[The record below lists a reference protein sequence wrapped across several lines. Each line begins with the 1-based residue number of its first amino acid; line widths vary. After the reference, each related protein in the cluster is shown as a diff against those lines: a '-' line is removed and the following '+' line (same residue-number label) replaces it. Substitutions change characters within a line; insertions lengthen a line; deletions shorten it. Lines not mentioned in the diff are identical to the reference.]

1 MRTFYSAE
9 SVTEGHPDK
18 LCDLIADNVLDAC
31 LAGDPASR
39 VACEVMATRG
49 HIIVAGEITTEANP
63 DVFNIARDVLHSVGY
78 DPKSFQIDCYLH
90 PQSPDIAGAVEVP
103 ADSHEDDEAIGAGDQ
118 GVVIGYARHENP
130 QPMPHPFVIAH
141 RLTSLLTLARM
152 TDAVHGIGPDGKAQ
166 VTVEYAV
173 NEPEHEDAP
182 LRVST
187 VVLSVQHAANKNPD
201 ELAQELTE
209 QVIAPALRGQ
219 PVDDTLE
226 ILINPSGSFVLGGP
240 EADTGLTGRKLAV
253 DAYGPFAP
261 HGGGALSGKDPTKVN
276 RSGAYMAR
284 YIAKNLVAA
293 GIAERCQVTL
303 AYAIGMAEPVMVE
316 VDTFGTCPLCADDC
330 LAKAVRQVF
339 DLTPAG
345 IIETLDLQNPFY
357 ARTAVGGHFGR
368 EDFPWERVDKVGL
381 LLNAIL

>member
-118 GVVIGYARHENP
+118 GVVIGYACNETP
-130 QPMPHPFVIAH
+130 ELMPMPVIIAH

-152 TDAVHGIGPDGKAQ
+152 TDAVYGIGPDGKAM
-166 VTVEYAV
+166 VVVEY
-173 NEPEHEDAP
+173 EDDKP
-182 LRVST
+182 VRVAQIL
-187 VVLSVQHAANKNPD
+187 LSVQHEAGVHIEEIQAD
-201 ELAQELTE
+201 IFAQIIL
-209 QVIAPALRGQ
+209 PALKGM
-219 PVDDTLE
+219 PADDQME
-226 ILINPSGSFVLGGP
+226 VILNPSGSFVVGGP
-240 EADTGLTGRKLAV
+240 EADTGLTGRKLMV
-253 DAYGPFAP
+253 DAYGPFVSQ
-261 HGGGALSGKDPTKVN
+261 GGGALSGKDPTKID
-276 RSGAYMAR
+276 RTAAYMAR

-293 GIAERCQVTL
+293 GIAERVPGGPNLCHRHGPSPWRSRWTPS
-303 AYAIGMAEPVMVE
+303 APEP
-316 VDTFGTCPLCADDC
+316 T
-330 LAKAVRQVF
+330 
-339 DLTPAG
+339 
-345 IIETLDLQNPFY
+345 
-357 ARTAVGGHFGR
+357 ARTIAWPQPF
-368 EDFPWERVDKVGL
+368 
-381 LLNAIL
+381 AMCST

>member
-31 LAGDPASR
+31 LAGDPTSR

-78 DPKSFQIDCYLH
+78 DPKGFQIDCYLH

-103 ADSHEDDEAIGAGDQ
+103 VDSPEDDDAIGAGDQ
-118 GVVIGYARHENP
+118 GVVIGYACNETP
-130 QPMPHPFVIAH
+130 ELMPMPVVIAH

-152 TDAVHGIGPDGKAQ
+152 TEAVHGIGPDGKA
-166 VTVEYAV
+166 VVVVEY
-173 NEPEHEDAP
+173 EDDKP
-182 LRVST
+182 VRVAQIL
-187 VVLSVQHAANKNPD
+187 LSVQHEAGVHIEEIQAD
-201 ELAQELTE
+201 IFAQIIL
-209 QVIAPALRGQ
+209 PALKGM
-219 PVDDTLE
+219 PADDQME
-226 ILINPSGSFVLGGP
+226 VILNPSGSFVVGGP
-240 EADTGLTGRKLAV
+240 EADTGLTGRKLMV
-253 DAYGPFAP
+253 DTYGPFVSQ
-261 HGGGALSGKDPTKVN
+261 GGGALCGKDPTKID
-276 RSGAYMAR
+276 RTAAYMAR

-293 GIAERCQVTL
+293 GIADRCRVALT
-303 AYAIGMAEPVMVE
+303 YAIGMAKPMAVTVN
-316 VDTFGTCPLCADDC
+316 TFGTGTYCEDDC
-330 LAKAVRQVF
+330 LAAAVRHVF

-345 IIETLDLQNPFY
+345 MIETLQLQQPMY

-368 EDFPWERVDKVGL
+368 EDFPWERVDKIGL
-381 LLNAIL
+381 LLATID

>member
-31 LAGDPASR
+31 LAGDPSSR

-78 DPKSFQIDCYLH
+78 DPKGFQIDCYLH

-103 ADSHEDDEAIGAGDQ
+103 ADSPEDDEAIGAGDQ
-118 GVVIGYARHENP
+118 GVVIGYACNETP
-130 QPMPHPFVIAH
+130 ELMPMPVVIAH

-152 TDAVHGIGPDGKAQ
+152 TEAVHGIGPDGKAM
-166 VTVEYAV
+166 VVVEY
-173 NEPEHEDAP
+173 EDDKP
-182 LRVST
+182 VRVAQIL
-187 VVLSVQHAANKNPD
+187 LSVQHEAGVHSEEIQAD
-201 ELAQELTE
+201 IFAQIIL
-209 QVIAPALRGQ
+209 PALKGM
-219 PVDDTLE
+219 PADDQME
-226 ILINPSGSFVLGGP
+226 VIINPSGSFVVGGP
-240 EADTGLTGRKLAV
+240 EADTGLTGRKLMV
-253 DAYGPFAP
+253 DTYGPFVSQ
-261 HGGGALSGKDPTKVN
+261 GGGALSGKDPTKID
-276 RSGAYMAR
+276 RTAAYMAR

-293 GIAERCQVTL
+293 SIAERCRVALT
-303 AYAIGMAEPVMVE
+303 YAIGMAKPMAVT
-316 VDTFGTCPLCADDC
+316 VDTFGTGTYCEDDC
-330 LAKAVRQVF
+330 LAAAVHHVF

-345 IIETLDLQNPFY
+345 MIETLQLQQPMY

-368 EDFPWERVDKVGL
+368 EDFPWERVDKIGL
-381 LLNAIL
+381 LLATID

>member
-63 DVFNIARDVLHSVGY
+63 DVFNIARDVLHGVGY
-78 DPKSFQIDCYLH
+78 DPKGFQIDCYLH

-103 ADSHEDDEAIGAGDQ
+103 ADSPEDDEAIGAGDQ
-118 GVVIGYARHENP
+118 GIVIGYACNETP
-130 QPMPHPFVIAH
+130 ELMPMPVVIAH

-152 TDAVHGIGPDGKAQ
+152 TDAVHGIGPDGKAM
-166 VTVEYAV
+166 VVVEY
-173 NEPEHEDAP
+173 EDDKP
-182 LRVST
+182 LRVNQIL
-187 VVLSVQHAANKNPD
+187 LSVQHEAGVHIEEIQAD
-201 ELAQELTE
+201 IFAQIIL
-209 QVIAPALRGQ
+209 PALKGM
-219 PVDDTLE
+219 PADDRME
-226 ILINPSGSFVLGGP
+226 VILNPSGSFVVGGP
-240 EADTGLTGRKLAV
+240 EADTGLTGRKPMV
-253 DAYGPFAP
+253 DTYGPFVSQ
-261 HGGGALSGKDPTKVN
+261 GGGALSGKDPTKID
-276 RSGAYMAR
+276 RTAAYMAR

-293 GIAERCQVTL
+293 GIAERCRVALT
-303 AYAIGMAEPVMVE
+303 YAIGMAKPMAVT
-316 VDTFGTCPLCADDC
+316 VDTFGTGTYCEDDC
-330 LAKAVRQVF
+330 LAAAVRHVF

-345 IIETLDLQNPFY
+345 MIETLQLQQPMY

-368 EDFPWERVDKVGL
+368 EDFPWERVDKIGL
-381 LLNAIL
+381 LLATID

>member
-78 DPKSFQIDCYLH
+78 DPKGFQIDCYLH

-103 ADSHEDDEAIGAGDQ
+103 ADSAEDDEAIGAGDQ
-118 GVVIGYARHENP
+118 GVVIGYACNETP
-130 QPMPHPFVIAH
+130 ELMPMPVVIAH

-152 TDAVHGIGPDGKAQ
+152 TDAVHGIGPDGKAL
-166 VTVEYAV
+166 VVVEY
-173 NEPEHEDAP
+173 EDDKP
-182 LRVST
+182 LRVAQIL
-187 VVLSVQHAANKNPD
+187 LSVQHEAEIHIEDIQAD
-201 ELAQELTE
+201 IFA
-209 QVIAPALRGQ
+209 QVILPALKGM
-219 PVDDTLE
+219 PADDRME
-226 ILINPSGSFVLGGP
+226 VILNPSGSFVVGGP
-240 EADTGLTGRKLAV
+240 EVDTGLTGRKLMV
-253 DAYGPFAP
+253 DTYGPFVSQ
-261 HGGGALSGKDPTKVN
+261 GGGALSGKDATKTD
-276 RSGAYMAR
+276 RTAAYMAR

-293 GIAERCQVTL
+293 GIAERCRVTL
-303 AYAIGMAEPVMVE
+303 TYAIGMAKPMAVT
-316 VDTFGTCPLCADDC
+316 VDTYGTGTYCEDDC
-330 LAKAVRQVF
+330 LAAAVCHVF

-345 IIETLDLQNPFY
+345 MIETLNLRQPMY

-368 EDFPWERVDKVGL
+368 EDFPWEQVDKIGL
-381 LLNAIL
+381 LLATID

>member
-31 LAGDPASR
+31 LASDPASR

-78 DPKSFQIDCYLH
+78 DPKNFQIDCYLH

-103 ADSHEDDEAIGAGDQ
+103 ADSPEDDEAIGAGDQ
-118 GVVIGYARHENP
+118 GVVIGYACNETP
-130 QPMPHPFVIAH
+130 ELMPMPVVIAH

-152 TDAVHGIGPDGKAQ
+152 TEAVHGIGPDGKAM
-166 VTVEYAV
+166 VVVEY
-173 NEPEHEDAP
+173 EDDKP
-182 LRVST
+182 LRVNQIL
-187 VVLSVQHAANKNPD
+187 LSVQHEAGVHIEESQAD
-201 ELAQELTE
+201 IFAQIIL
-209 QVIAPALRGQ
+209 PALKGM
-219 PVDDTLE
+219 PADDQME
-226 ILINPSGSFVLGGP
+226 VILNPSGSFVVGGP
-240 EADTGLTGRKLAV
+240 EADTGLTGRKLMV
-253 DAYGPFAP
+253 DTYGPFVNQ
-261 HGGGALSGKDPTKVN
+261 GGGALSGKDPTKID
-276 RSGAYMAR
+276 RTAAYMAR

-293 GIAERCQVTL
+293 GIAERCRVALT
-303 AYAIGMAEPVMVE
+303 YAIGMAKPMAVT
-316 VDTFGTCPLCADDC
+316 VDTFGTGSYCEDDC
-330 LAKAVRQVF
+330 LAAAVRHVF

-345 IIETLDLQNPFY
+345 MIETLQLQQPMY

-368 EDFPWERVDKVGL
+368 EDFPWERVDKIGL
-381 LLNAIL
+381 LLATID

>member
-49 HIIVAGEITTEANP
+49 HIIVAGEITTEAKP

-78 DPKSFQIDCYLH
+78 DPKGFQIDCYLH

-103 ADSHEDDEAIGAGDQ
+103 ADSPEDDEAIRARDQ
-118 GVVIGYARHENP
+118 GVVIGYACTETP
-130 QPMPHPFVIAH
+130 ELMPMPVVIAQ

-152 TDAVHGIGPDGKAQ
+152 TDAVHGIGPDGKAM
-166 VTVEYAV
+166 VVVEY
-173 NEPEHEDAP
+173 EDDKP
-182 LRVST
+182 VRVAQIL
-187 VVLSVQHAANKNPD
+187 LSVQHEAGVHIEEIQAD
-201 ELAQELTE
+201 IFAQIIL
-209 QVIAPALRGQ
+209 PALKGM
-219 PVDDTLE
+219 PADDQME
-226 ILINPSGSFVLGGP
+226 VILNPSGSFVVGGP
-240 EADTGLTGRKLAV
+240 EADTGLTGRKLMV
-253 DAYGPFAP
+253 DTYGPFVSQ
-261 HGGGALSGKDPTKVN
+261 GGGALSGKDPTKID
-276 RSGAYMAR
+276 RTAAYMAR

-293 GIAERCQVTL
+293 GIAERCRVALT
-303 AYAIGMAEPVMVE
+303 YAIGMAKPMAVT
-316 VDTFGTCPLCADDC
+316 VDTFGTGTYCEDDC
-330 LAKAVRQVF
+330 LAAAVRHVF

-345 IIETLDLQNPFY
+345 MIETLQLQQPMY

-368 EDFPWERVDKVGL
+368 EDFPWERVDKIGL
-381 LLNAIL
+381 LLATID

>member
-63 DVFNIARDVLHSVGY
+63 DVFNIARDVLHGVGY
-78 DPKSFQIDCYLH
+78 DPKNFQIDCYLH

-103 ADSHEDDEAIGAGDQ
+103 ADSPEDDEAIGAGDQ
-118 GVVIGYARHENP
+118 GVVIGYACNETP
-130 QPMPHPFVIAH
+130 ELVPMPVIIAH

-152 TDAVHGIGPDGKAQ
+152 TDTVHGIGPDGKAM
-166 VTVEYAV
+166 VVVEY
-173 NEPEHEDAP
+173 EDDKP
-182 LRVST
+182 VRVAQ
-187 VVLSVQHAANKNPD
+187 VLLSVQHEAGVHIEEIQAD
-201 ELAQELTE
+201 IFAQIIL
-209 QVIAPALRGQ
+209 PALKGM
-219 PVDDTLE
+219 PADDQME
-226 ILINPSGSFVLGGP
+226 VILNPSGSFVVGGP
-240 EADTGLTGRKLAV
+240 EADTGLTGRKLMV
-253 DAYGPFAP
+253 DTYGPFVSQ
-261 HGGGALSGKDPTKVN
+261 GGGALSGKDPTKID
-276 RSGAYMAR
+276 RTAAYMAR

-293 GIAERCQVTL
+293 SIAERCRVALT
-303 AYAIGMAEPVMVE
+303 YAIGMAKPMAVT
-316 VDTFGTCPLCADDC
+316 VDTFGTGTYCEDDC
-330 LAKAVRQVF
+330 LAAAVRHVF

-345 IIETLDLQNPFY
+345 MIENLQLQQPMY

-368 EDFPWERVDKVGL
+368 EDFPWERVDKIGL
-381 LLNAIL
+381 LLATID

>member
-63 DVFNIARDVLHSVGY
+63 DVFNIARDVVHGVGY
-78 DPKSFQIDCYLH
+78 DPKGFQIDCYLH

-103 ADSHEDDEAIGAGDQ
+103 ADSPEDDEAIGAGDQ
-118 GVVIGYARHENP
+118 GVVIGYACNETP
-130 QPMPHPFVIAH
+130 ELMPMPVVIAH

-152 TDAVHGIGPDGKAQ
+152 TDAVHGIGPDGKAM
-166 VTVEYAV
+166 VVVEY
-173 NEPEHEDAP
+173 EDDKP
-182 LRVST
+182 VRVAQIL
-187 VVLSVQHAANKNPD
+187 LSVQHEAGVHIEEIQAD
-201 ELAQELTE
+201 TFAQIIL
-209 QVIAPALRGQ
+209 PALKGM
-219 PVDDTLE
+219 PADDQME
-226 ILINPSGSFVLGGP
+226 VILNPSGSFVVGGS
-240 EADTGLTGRKLAV
+240 EADTGLPGRKLMV
-253 DAYGPFAP
+253 DTYGPFVSQ
-261 HGGGALSGKDPTKVN
+261 GGGALSGKDPTKID
-276 RSGAYMAR
+276 RTAAYMTR

-293 GIAERCQVTL
+293 GIAERCRVALT
-303 AYAIGMAEPVMVE
+303 YSIGMAKPMAVT
-316 VDTFGTCPLCADDC
+316 VDTFGTGTYCEDDC
-330 LAKAVRQVF
+330 LAAAVRHVF

-345 IIETLDLQNPFY
+345 MIETLQLQQPMY

-368 EDFPWERVDKVGL
+368 EDFPWERVDKIGL
-381 LLNAIL
+381 LLATID

>member
-63 DVFNIARDVLHSVGY
+63 DVFNIARDVLHGVGY
-78 DPKSFQIDCYLH
+78 DPKGFQVDCYLH

-103 ADSHEDDEAIGAGDQ
+103 ADSPEDDEVIGAGDQ
-118 GVVIGYARHENP
+118 GVVIGYACNETP
-130 QPMPHPFVIAH
+130 ELMPMPVVIAQ

-152 TDAVHGIGPDGKAQ
+152 TDAVHGIGPDGKAM
-166 VTVEYAV
+166 VVVEYEDDKPVRV
-173 NEPEHEDAP
+173 NQI
-182 LRVST
+182 L
-187 VVLSVQHAANKNPD
+187 LSVQHEAGVHIEEIQAD
-201 ELAQELTE
+201 IFAQIIL
-209 QVIAPALRGQ
+209 PALKGM
-219 PVDDTLE
+219 PADDQME
-226 ILINPSGSFVLGGP
+226 VILNPSGSFVVGGP
-240 EADTGLTGRKLAV
+240 EADTGLTGRKLMV
-253 DAYGPFAP
+253 DTYGPFVSQ
-261 HGGGALSGKDPTKVN
+261 GGGALSGKDPTKID
-276 RSGAYMAR
+276 RTAAYMAR

-293 GIAERCQVTL
+293 GIAERCRVALT
-303 AYAIGMAEPVMVE
+303 YAIGMAKPMAVT
-316 VDTFGTCPLCADDC
+316 VDTFGTGTYCEDDC
-330 LAKAVRQVF
+330 LAAAVRHVF

-345 IIETLDLQNPFY
+345 MIETLQLQQPMY

-368 EDFPWERVDKVGL
+368 EDFPWERVDKIGL
-381 LLNAIL
+381 LLATID

>member
-1 MRTFYSAE
+1 MHTFYSAE

-31 LAGDPASR
+31 LTGDPASR

-103 ADSHEDDEAIGAGDQ
+103 ADSPEDDEAIGAGDQ
-118 GVVIGYARHENP
+118 GVVIGYACSETP
-130 QPMPHPFVIAH
+130 ELMPMPVVIAH

-152 TDAVHGIGPDGKAQ
+152 TDAVHGIGPDGKAM
-166 VTVEYAV
+166 VVVEY
-173 NEPEHEDAP
+173 EDDKP
-182 LRVST
+182 VRVAQIL
-187 VVLSVQHAANKNPD
+187 LSVQHEAGVHIEEIQAD
-201 ELAQELTE
+201 IFAQIIL
-209 QVIAPALRGQ
+209 PALKGMPADDQMEVILQPQRQLRGGR
-219 PVDDTLE
+219 P
-226 ILINPSGSFVLGGP
+226 GSRHRSDGP
-240 EADTGLTGRKLAV
+240 QA
-253 DAYGPFAP
+253 
-261 HGGGALSGKDPTKVN
+261 HGGYLRTVCKPGRAGRCPVTDPTKID
-276 RSGAYMAR
+276 RTAAYMAR

-293 GIAERCQVTL
+293 SIAERCRVALT
-303 AYAIGMAEPVMVE
+303 YAIGMAKPMAVT
-316 VDTFGTCPLCADDC
+316 VDTFGTGTYCEDDC
-330 LAKAVRQVF
+330 LAAAVRHVF

-345 IIETLDLQNPFY
+345 MIETLQLQQPMY

-368 EDFPWERVDKVGL
+368 EDFPWERVDKIGL
-381 LLNAIL
+381 LLTTID

>member
-39 VACEVMATRG
+39 VACEAMATRG

-63 DVFNIARDVLHSVGY
+63 DVFNIARDVLHGVGY

-103 ADSHEDDEAIGAGDQ
+103 ADSPEDDEAIGAGDQ
-118 GVVIGYARHENP
+118 GVVIGYACSETP
-130 QPMPHPFVIAH
+130 ELMPMPVVIAH

-152 TDAVHGIGPDGKAQ
+152 TDAVHGIGPDGKAM
-166 VTVEYAV
+166 VVVEY
-173 NEPEHEDAP
+173 EDEKP
-182 LRVST
+182 VRV
-187 VVLSVQHAANKNPD
+187 VQILLSVQHEAGVHIEEIQAD
-201 ELAQELTE
+201 IFAQIIL
-209 QVIAPALRGQ
+209 PALKGM
-219 PVDDTLE
+219 PADDQME
-226 ILINPSGSFVLGGP
+226 VILNPSGSFVVGGP
-240 EADTGLTGRKLAV
+240 EADTGLTGRKLMV
-253 DAYGPFAP
+253 DTYGPFVSQ
-261 HGGGALSGKDPTKVN
+261 GGGALSGKDPTKID
-276 RSGAYMAR
+276 RTAAYMAR

-293 GIAERCQVTL
+293 GIAERCRVALT
-303 AYAIGMAEPVMVE
+303 YSIGMAKPMAVT
-316 VDTFGTCPLCADDC
+316 VDTFGTGTYCEDDC
-330 LAKAVRQVF
+330 LAAAVRHVF

-345 IIETLDLQNPFY
+345 MIETLQLQQPMY

-368 EDFPWERVDKVGL
+368 EDFPWERVDKIGL
-381 LLNAIL
+381 LLATID

>member
-78 DPKSFQIDCYLH
+78 DPKDFQVDCYLH

-103 ADSHEDDEAIGAGDQ
+103 ADSPEDDEAIGAGDQ
-118 GVVIGYARHENP
+118 GVVIGYASSETP
-130 QPMPHPFVIAH
+130 ELMPMPVIIAH

-152 TDAVHGIGPDGKAQ
+152 TEAVHGIGPDGKAM
-166 VTVEYAV
+166 VVVEY
-173 NEPEHEDAP
+173 EDDKP
-182 LRVST
+182 VRV
-187 VVLSVQHAANKNPD
+187 VQILLSVQHEAGVHIEEIQAD
-201 ELAQELTE
+201 IFAQIIL
-209 QVIAPALRGQ
+209 PALKGM
-219 PVDDTLE
+219 PADDQME
-226 ILINPSGSFVLGGP
+226 VILNPSGSFVVGGP
-240 EADTGLTGRKLAV
+240 EADTGLTGRKLMV
-253 DAYGPFAP
+253 DTYGPFVSQ
-261 HGGGALSGKDPTKVN
+261 GGGALSGKDPTKID
-276 RSGAYMAR
+276 RTAAYMAR

-293 GIAERCQVTL
+293 GIAERCRVALT
-303 AYAIGMAEPVMVE
+303 YAIGMAKPMAVT
-316 VDTFGTCPLCADDC
+316 VDTFGTGTYCEDDC
-330 LAKAVRQVF
+330 LAAAVHHVF

-345 IIETLDLQNPFY
+345 MIETLQLQKPMY

-368 EDFPWERVDKVGL
+368 EDFPWERVDKIGL
-381 LLNAIL
+381 LLATID

>member
-63 DVFNIARDVLHSVGY
+63 DVYNIARDVLHGVGY
-78 DPKSFQIDCYLH
+78 DPKNFQIDCYLH

-103 ADSHEDDEAIGAGDQ
+103 VDSPEDDEAIGAGDQ
-118 GVVIGYARHENP
+118 GVVIGYACNETP
-130 QPMPHPFVIAH
+130 ELMPMPVIIAH

-152 TDAVHGIGPDGKAQ
+152 TDAVHGIGPDGKAM
-166 VTVEYAV
+166 VVVEYENDKPV
-173 NEPEHEDAP
+173 
-182 LRVST
+182 RVAQIL
-187 VVLSVQHAANKNPD
+187 LSVQHEAGVHIEEIQAD
-201 ELAQELTE
+201 IFAQIIL
-209 QVIAPALRGQ
+209 PALKGM
-219 PVDDTLE
+219 PADDQME
-226 ILINPSGSFVLGGP
+226 VILNPSGSFVVGGP
-240 EADTGLTGRKLAV
+240 EADTGLTGRKLMV
-253 DAYGPFAP
+253 DTYGPFVSQ
-261 HGGGALSGKDPTKVN
+261 GGGALSGKDPTKID
-276 RSGAYMAR
+276 RTAAYMAR

-293 GIAERCQVTL
+293 SIAERCRVALT
-303 AYAIGMAEPVMVE
+303 YAIGMAKPMAVT
-316 VDTFGTCPLCADDC
+316 VDTFGTGTYCEDDC
-330 LAKAVRQVF
+330 LAAAVRHVF

-345 IIETLDLQNPFY
+345 MIETLQLQQPMY

-368 EDFPWERVDKVGL
+368 EDFPWERVDKIGL
-381 LLNAIL
+381 LLATID

>member
-63 DVFNIARDVLHSVGY
+63 DVFNIARDVLHGVGY

-103 ADSHEDDEAIGAGDQ
+103 ADSPEDDEAIGAGDQ
-118 GVVIGYARHENP
+118 GVVIGYACSETP
-130 QPMPHPFVIAH
+130 ELMPMPVVIAH

-152 TDAVHGIGPDGKAQ
+152 TDAVHGIGPDGKAM
-166 VTVEYAV
+166 VVVEY
-173 NEPEHEDAP
+173 EDEKP
-182 LRVST
+182 VRV
-187 VVLSVQHAANKNPD
+187 VQILLSVQHEAGVHIEEIQAD
-201 ELAQELTE
+201 IFAQIIL
-209 QVIAPALRGQ
+209 PALKGM
-219 PVDDTLE
+219 PADDQME
-226 ILINPSGSFVLGGP
+226 VILNPSGSFVVGGP
-240 EADTGLTGRKLAV
+240 EADTGLTGRKLMV
-253 DAYGPFAP
+253 DTYGPFVSQ
-261 HGGGALSGKDPTKVN
+261 GGGALSGKDPTKID
-276 RSGAYMAR
+276 RTAAYMTR

-293 GIAERCQVTL
+293 GIAERCRVALT
-303 AYAIGMAEPVMVE
+303 YAIGMAKPMAVTVN
-316 VDTFGTCPLCADDC
+316 TFGTGTYCEDDC
-330 LAKAVRQVF
+330 LAAAVRHVF

-345 IIETLDLQNPFY
+345 MIETLQLQQPMY

-368 EDFPWERVDKVGL
+368 EDFPWERVDKIGL
-381 LLNAIL
+381 LLATID

>member
-63 DVFNIARDVLHSVGY
+63 DVFNIARDVLNSVGY
-78 DPKSFQIDCYLH
+78 DPKGFQVDCYLH

-103 ADSHEDDEAIGAGDQ
+103 ADSPEDDEAIGAGDQ
-118 GVVIGYARHENP
+118 GVVIGYACSETP
-130 QPMPHPFVIAH
+130 ELMPMPVVIAH

-152 TDAVHGIGPDGKAQ
+152 TEAVHGIGPDGKAM
-166 VTVEYAV
+166 VVVEY
-173 NEPEHEDAP
+173 EDDKP
-182 LRVST
+182 LRVNQIL
-187 VVLSVQHAANKNPD
+187 LSVQHEAGVHIEEIQAD
-201 ELAQELTE
+201 IFAQIIL
-209 QVIAPALRGQ
+209 PALKGM
-219 PVDDTLE
+219 PADDQME
-226 ILINPSGSFVLGGP
+226 VILNPSGSFVVGGP
-240 EADTGLTGRKLAV
+240 EADTGLTGRKLMV
-253 DAYGPFAP
+253 DTYGPFVSQ
-261 HGGGALSGKDPTKVN
+261 GGGALSGKDPTKID
-276 RSGAYMAR
+276 RTAAYMAR

-293 GIAERCQVTL
+293 SIAERCRVALT
-303 AYAIGMAEPVMVE
+303 YAIGMAKPMAVT
-316 VDTFGTCPLCADDC
+316 VDTFGTGTYCEDDC
-330 LAKAVRQVF
+330 LAAAVRHVF

-345 IIETLDLQNPFY
+345 MIETLQLQQPMY

-368 EDFPWERVDKVGL
+368 EDFPWERVDKIGL
-381 LLNAIL
+381 LLATID

>member
-49 HIIVAGEITTEANP
+49 HIIVAGEITTEAKP

-78 DPKSFQIDCYLH
+78 DPKGFQIDCYLH

-103 ADSHEDDEAIGAGDQ
+103 ADSPEDDEAIGAGDQ
-118 GVVIGYARHENP
+118 GVVIGYACNETP
-130 QPMPHPFVIAH
+130 ELMPMPVVIAQ

-152 TDAVHGIGPDGKAQ
+152 TDAVHGIGPDGKAM
-166 VTVEYAV
+166 VVVED
-173 NEPEHEDAP
+173 EDDKPVRVAQI
-182 LRVST
+182 LR
-187 VVLSVQHAANKNPD
+187 SVQHEAGVHMEEIQAD
-201 ELAQELTE
+201 IFAQIIL
-209 QVIAPALRGQ
+209 PALKGM
-219 PVDDTLE
+219 PADDQME
-226 ILINPSGSFVLGGP
+226 VILNPSGSFVVGGP
-240 EADTGLTGRKLAV
+240 EADTGLTGRKLMV
-253 DAYGPFAP
+253 DTYGPFVSQ
-261 HGGGALSGKDPTKVN
+261 GGGALSGKDPTKID
-276 RSGAYMAR
+276 RTAAYMAR

-293 GIAERCQVTL
+293 SIAERCRVALT
-303 AYAIGMAEPVMVE
+303 YAIGMAKPMAVT
-316 VDTFGTCPLCADDC
+316 VDTFGTGTYCEDDC
-330 LAKAVRQVF
+330 LAAAVRHVF

-345 IIETLDLQNPFY
+345 MIETLQLQQPMY

-368 EDFPWERVDKVGL
+368 EDFPWERVDKIGL
-381 LLNAIL
+381 LLATID

>member
-49 HIIVAGEITTEANP
+49 HIIVAGEITTEATP

-78 DPKSFQIDCYLH
+78 DPKGFQIDCYLH

-103 ADSHEDDEAIGAGDQ
+103 ADSPEDDEAIGAGDQ
-118 GVVIGYARHENP
+118 GVVIGYACNETP
-130 QPMPHPFVIAH
+130 ELMPMPVVIAH

-152 TDAVHGIGPDGKAQ
+152 TEAVHGISPDGKAM
-166 VTVEYAV
+166 VVVEY
-173 NEPEHEDAP
+173 EDDKP
-182 LRVST
+182 VRVAQIL
-187 VVLSVQHAANKNPD
+187 LSVQHDAGVHIEEIQAD
-201 ELAQELTE
+201 IFAQIIL
-209 QVIAPALRGQ
+209 PALKGM
-219 PVDDTLE
+219 PADDQME
-226 ILINPSGSFVLGGP
+226 VILNPSGSFVVGGP
-240 EADTGLTGRKLAV
+240 EADTGLTGRKLMV
-253 DAYGPFAP
+253 DTYGPFVSQ
-261 HGGGALSGKDPTKVN
+261 GGGALSGKDPTKID
-276 RSGAYMAR
+276 RTAAYMTR

-293 GIAERCQVTL
+293 GIAERCRVALT
-303 AYAIGMAEPVMVE
+303 YAIGMAKPMAVTA
-316 VDTFGTCPLCADDC
+316 DTFGTGTYCEDDC
-330 LAKAVRQVF
+330 LAAAVRHVF

-345 IIETLDLQNPFY
+345 MIETLQLQQPMY

-368 EDFPWERVDKVGL
+368 EDFPWERVDKIGL
-381 LLNAIL
+381 LLATID